1 MDESLIKSVHR
12 TPVVPDALKKRE
24 QENSRKSVVKKKS
37 KNKKDPRRIIDTYAW
52 FEPWI
57 TNYP

>member
-24 QENSRKSVVKKKS
+24 QERSPKSVVKQKQKKR
-37 KNKKDPRRIIDTYAW
+37 KDPKRIIDTYA
-52 FEPWI
+52 
-57 TNYP
+57 